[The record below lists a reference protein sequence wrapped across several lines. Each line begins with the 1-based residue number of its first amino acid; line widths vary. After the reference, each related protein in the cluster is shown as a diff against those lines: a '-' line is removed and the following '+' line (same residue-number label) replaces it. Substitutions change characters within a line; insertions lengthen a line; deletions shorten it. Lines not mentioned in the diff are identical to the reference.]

1 MNTYEA
7 WVEGLVGRRVTVKAE
22 NEKIAE
28 IKAMSK
34 FHALVGAGCN
44 FEIFNLEKIDDD
56 ES

>member
-1 MNTYEA
+1 MKVYEA
-7 WVEGLVGRRVTVKAE
+7 WVEGLTGRRVTVEAE
-22 NEKIAE
+22 NQEIAE